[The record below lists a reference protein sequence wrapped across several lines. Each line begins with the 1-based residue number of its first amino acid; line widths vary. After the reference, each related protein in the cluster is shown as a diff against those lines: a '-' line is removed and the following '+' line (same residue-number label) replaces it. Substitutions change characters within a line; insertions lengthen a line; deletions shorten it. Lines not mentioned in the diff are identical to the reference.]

1 MKIVRGWSVG
11 GFTTKWVLVP
21 LLMACAPTG
30 DESKASDAGTDTAT
44 TLTEPTSVST
54 VLEVSPAPKKESILP
69 PVDELSQSR
78 NTGIVQAAKRVAPAV
93 VSISVIRTGRARA
106 MSMWESFF
114 MPPQRR
120 SASFGSGVIVRSDG
134 IVITNDHV
142 IADAEQIRVSLPGGG
157 DFEAKLIGTDPLA
170 DIAVLLIAGEDLP
183 VAPLGSVEGL
193 MIGEWALAIG
203 NPLGMQAADTEPTVT
218 AGVVS
223 AVNRNIVPS
232 VYGESENRE
241 GFYLGMIQTD
251 ASINPGN
258 SGGPLVNAVGE
269 VIGINT
275 SIISR
280 SGGSEGLGFA
290 IPIDRALKIT
300 DDLLTL
306 GEVQRA
312 WVGLEVEPLEADAW
326 GRTRGVRI
334 ARVAPGSPGDRA
346 MLEPGDRLL
355 TVNGRTLTGPLDFEG
370 ALLDLRS
377 GDRLEIEVEGQSRLI
392 SIIAAQF
399 PSITAERVTVLR
411 DLELVTVTPEI
422 RGERGISSE
431 QGALVTGISDQL
443 SRQLGITIGD
453 VIIGID
459 QVIVESA
466 DEVASIF
473 DSLGG
478 RGRVTLHFERNRG
491 YNMRQ
496 FYWRR

>member
-1 MKIVRGWSVG
+1 
-11 GFTTKWVLVP
+11 
-21 LLMACAPTG
+21 MACTSPG
-30 DESKASDAGTDTAT
+30 DGNKASDAGIDTSNAPSA
-44 TLTEPTSVST
+44 PTPVST
-54 VLEVSPAPKKESILP
+54 VLEASPEPKKDSIVPLA
-69 PVDELSQSR
+69 DEVSQSR
-78 NTGIVQAAKRVAPAV
+78 NTAIVQAAKRVAPAV

-120 SASFGSGVIVRSDG
+120 STSFGSGVIVRSDG
-134 IVITNDHV
+134 IVLTNDHV
-142 IADAEQIRVSLPGGG
+142 IANAEQIRVSLPGGG
-157 DFEAKLIGTDPLA
+157 DFEAELIGTDPLA
-170 DIAVLLIAGEDLP
+170 DIAVLVIAGEDFP

-232 VYGESENRE
+232 VYGESENRA

-269 VIGINT
+269 VVGINT

-312 WVGLEVEPLEADAW
+312 WVGLEVEPVEADAW

-334 ARVAPGSPGDRA
+334 ARVAPGSPGESAR
-346 MLEPGDRLL
+346 LEPGDRLL

-370 ALLDLRS
+370 TLLDLRS
-377 GDRLEIEVEGQSRLI
+377 GDRLEIEVEGKAQSI
-392 SIIAAQF
+392 SLQAEQF

-411 DLELVTVTPEI
+411 DLELVTITPEI
-422 RGERGISSE
+422 RGERDISSE

-443 SRQLGITIGD
+443 SRQLGITTGD
-453 VIIGID
+453 VIIGIN

-466 DEVASIF
+466 DKVASIF

-478 RGRVTLHFERNRG
+478 RDRITLHFERNRG